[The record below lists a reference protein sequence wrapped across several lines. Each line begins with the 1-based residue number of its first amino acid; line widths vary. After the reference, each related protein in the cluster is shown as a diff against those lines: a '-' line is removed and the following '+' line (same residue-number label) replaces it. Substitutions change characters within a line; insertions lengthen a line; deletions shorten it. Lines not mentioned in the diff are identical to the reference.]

1 MAFATAQARIT
12 AVERA
17 ASVLGTLRT
26 IYFHSQQLQAML
38 QLYQAGTDPTLNA
51 AFNALFTVADRQELA
66 TMIGQ
71 LQALAV
77 DWETNHASVL
87 A

>member
-1 MAFATAQARIT
+1 MSFDTARARIT

-26 IYFHSQQLQAML
+26 IYAHSQQLQAIL
-38 QLYQAGTDPTLNA
+38 QLYRAGTDPTLNA
-51 AFNALFTVADRQELA
+51 TFNALFTVTDRQELA

-71 LQALAV
+71 LQALAA
-77 DWETNHASVL
+77 DWETNYASVL

>member
-1 MAFATAQARIT
+1 MSFDTARARIT

-26 IYFHSQQLQAML
+26 IYFHSQQLQAIL

-51 AFNALFTVADRQELA
+51 TFNTLFTVTDRQELA

-71 LQALAV
+71 LQALAA